1 MRATVSTSRA
11 CTRNTGFLFR
21 FVHMTEDTADPR
33 KYVLHKLLH
42 SALLGFWVFFS
53 CE

>member
-33 KYVLHKLLH
+33 QYVLL